1 MDATKPENKAK
12 ANEKAELTI
21 VSEHFEAVFRR
32 APHLILWR
40 VNAVIWL
47 RSIHALTNLRC
58 VCIDINIPKAAIMVT
73 IDVPP

>member
-21 VSEHFEAVFRR
+21 VSEHFEAVF
-32 APHLILWR
+32 
-40 VNAVIWL
+40 NAVIWL

>member
-32 APHLILWR
+32 TLHLK
-40 VNAVIWL
+40 
-47 RSIHALTNLRC
+47 
-58 VCIDINIPKAAIMVT
+58 NIVEGK
-73 IDVPP
+73 PPLSGFVAFMH